1 MSNRNCYEVKQS
13 AQRLL
18 ERFLSCTSGAT
29 AIEYAMIA
37 GALSIVIIGTVY
49 QIGSTVQGNFEDVQ
63 DSYPEI

>member
-1 MSNRNCYEVKQS
+1 
-13 AQRLL
+13 
-18 ERFLSCTSGAT
+18 
-29 AIEYAMIA
+29 MIA